1 MGVTWS
7 YEFAMLSK
15 GYECCLEA
23 GLQTLIQVYIQMRTG
38 WIGLQFW
45 RELVKAYMEDGGTFK
60 SLICRAAVRSYS
72 T

>member
-1 MGVTWS
+1 MGINWS

-45 RELVKAYMEDGGTFK
+45 RELVKAYMEDRGTFT
-60 SLICRAAVRSYS
+60 SLVYQPHSGYIL
-72 T
+72 